1 MHYVV
6 FSVYLCV
13 VYKVVRVINRKF
25 WVVCTVMFILSC
37 MEYVVYCMY
46 CAVCSIYV

>member
-1 MHYVV
+1 MQYVV
-6 FSVYLCV
+6 FNVYLCV
-13 VYKVVRVINRKF
+13 VCKVVWVINSKY

-46 CAVCSIYV
+46 CAVCSIDV